1 MEIVN
6 IHQAKMQLSKLI
18 EMVLSGKEVIIAR
31 AGKPMVRLQP
41 IHGKLKK
48 RVGGQWRNKITI
60 AEDFDTL
67 PDYILDAFL
76 GKTDEFAH

>member
-18 EMVLSGKEVIIAR
+18 EKVLSGKEVIIAR
-31 AGKPMVRLQP
+31 AGKPMVRRQP

-48 RVGGQWRNKITI
+48 RVGG
-60 AEDFDTL
+60 
-67 PDYILDAFL
+67 
-76 GKTDEFAH
+76 